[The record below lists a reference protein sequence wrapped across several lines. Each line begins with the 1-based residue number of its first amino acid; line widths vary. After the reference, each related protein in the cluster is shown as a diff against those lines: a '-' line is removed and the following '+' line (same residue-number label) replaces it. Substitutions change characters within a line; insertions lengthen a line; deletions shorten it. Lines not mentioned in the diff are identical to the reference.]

1 MLKRSLLSLSSSFV
15 CCWSWPVPSLGA
27 AGYEQV
33 FFCRPPTF
41 NVTAN
46 LDPADEF
53 RRALQNRVY
62 NALTGVFNASGS
74 YVNLTEHP
82 GECAFEATLHN
93 LMAIRVGPHPDCGMT
108 EVHILIAKSDYRE
121 FFFFA
126 DGHGPDLDRHT
137 EVGQQRLDGDQRGH
151 TLLGLGRLRCVSSR
165 PSRVTACCR
174 AHVEL

>member
-1 MLKRSLLSLSSSFV
+1 MLLVVAWAFFGCGWIRTSLLLQASHI
-15 CCWSWPVPSLGA
+15 
-27 AGYEQV
+27 
-33 FFCRPPTF
+33 F

-46 LDPADEF
+46 LDLAVEF

-62 NALTGVFNASGS
+62 NALTGVFNASDS
-74 YVNLTEHP
+74 LVNLTEHP

-108 EVHILIAKSDYRE
+108 EVHPHRE
-121 FFFFA
+121 VGLQRVFFA

-151 TLLGLGRLRCVSSR
+151 ALLRLGRLRCVSSR
-165 PSRVTACCR
+165 PSRVTACSR